1 MKLTG
6 ITLYVTIILS
16 WLTAVIADGNALR
29 LGWLAVDIIFSPVGV
44 VRGIL
49 MWIGLAG

>member
-1 MKLTG
+1 MKLTV
-6 ITLYVTIILS
+6 IALYVTIILS
-16 WLTAVIADGNALR
+16 WLTAVIADGDALR
-29 LGWLAVDIIFSPVGV
+29 LGWLAVDIVFSPVGI